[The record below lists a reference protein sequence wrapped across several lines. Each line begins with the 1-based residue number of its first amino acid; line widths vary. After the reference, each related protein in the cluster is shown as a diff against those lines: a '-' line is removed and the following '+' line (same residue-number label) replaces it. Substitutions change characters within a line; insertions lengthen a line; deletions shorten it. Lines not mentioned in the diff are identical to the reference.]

1 MRRNFTLKTVAKEAS
16 TTKEDASR
24 HEPQT
29 IAIDVASR
37 KELQKRK
44 SESRLVDVKVMAFL

>member
-37 KELQKRK
+37 KELLWLLNVAALIT
-44 SESRLVDVKVMAFL
+44 E